1 MKWHWGMKEHKQRIF
16 IFKYSLS
23 TKLLKYFFPIFLLS
37 IIALLTF
44 QSIFQLNFNK
54 SRTIQNVNHVL
65 SAIHPYL
72 LEELRKDSISVS
84 KISALQTLTQFP
96 FIIGVE
102 LYNKNNVRTQ
112 HLGESFTGTGKK
124 NTFIVPDRETLN
136 HLIYDNKNNSYMGNL
151 KVTIAL
157 DQAISL
163 TKKSILI
170 YLFFYTLFG
179 IVIWFI
185 LSSGLKRLITMPLK
199 NIREEMESFDPFDL
213 NVRVPT
219 PCLITPDVMKQ
230 NDELGVVARSYM
242 KLRQTIL
249 RNSQDLYIR
258 TNELEEA
265 VQSRTAELKTAM
277 DELKK
282 TLDARGEF
290 VATISHEIRTPLN
303 GLKASAE
310 LIYEDSTLPEHH
322 KENAHL
328 ILLSSQALL
337 KTITNLLEYSK
348 MERGEIKLS
357 SKPLDFEKT
366 IKASLRSAS
375 KLAQEK
381 KIKLKIKFAD
391 NWNQS
396 GENFLRGDESYIQR
410 MINSIIENIL
420 QYSHAGELTLS
431 ITTIGT
437 DYNVADI
444 RIEVIDACEKISTP
458 KVMFPLQSLERGNI
472 EDIKRSGSL
481 GLSLSMAHK
490 IATLMD
496 GNLSLKMDSDQGD
509 VFTFKI
515 RLPITDAAQ
524 LEQEENKIQ
533 NFERNYEKRALIID
547 DNSVNLRVLE
557 KFLKKVGISSVPAI
571 SGEDGITQ
579 FNAQYFD
586 IVFTDIFMPLMDGF
600 EVAHYIRN
608 SDSKYSDITIIAI
621 TANEDKNVKK
631 SCEKSGINHLL
642 TKPLDKSDLIHVLD
656 QEFKSIS

>member
-1 MKWHWGMKEHKQRIF
+1 MKEHRQRIF

-23 TKLLKYFFPIFLLS
+23 TKLLKYFFPIFLFS
-37 IIALLTF
+37 ITALLTF

-54 SRTIQNVNHVL
+54 SQTVQNVNHVL

-72 LEELRKDSISVS
+72 LEELQQDSTSTS
-84 KISALQTLTQFP
+84 KTSALQTLTEFP

-102 LYNKNNVRTQ
+102 LYNKNNVRVQ
-112 HLGESFTGTGKK
+112 NLGESSTGDVKK
-124 NTFIVPDRETLN
+124 NTFIIPDHEVLN
-136 HLIYDNKNNSYMGNL
+136 HLIYDKTSNAYMGNL
-151 KVTIAL
+151 QVIINL
-157 DQAISL
+157 GEAISL

-170 YLFFYTLFG
+170 YLFFYTIFG
-179 IVIWFI
+179 IVVWFI
-185 LSSGLKRLITMPLK
+185 LSSGLKRLITLPLK

-213 NVRVPT
+213 NVRVPA
-219 PCLITPDVMKQ
+219 PCLITPNVMKQ
-230 NDELGVVARSYM
+230 NDELGVVARSYI

-290 VATISHEIRTPLN
+290 IATISHEIRTPLN
-303 GLKASAE
+303 GLKAAAE
-310 LIYEDSTLPEHH
+310 LIYEDKTLSENQ
-322 KENAHL
+322 KENTHL

-337 KTITNLLEYSK
+337 KTVTNLLEYSK

-357 SKPLDFEKT
+357 SKPLDLEKT
-366 IKASLRSAS
+366 LKESLRSAS

-391 NWNQS
+391 NWNRS

-431 ITTIGT
+431 VTTINT
-437 DYNVADI
+437 DYSMAEI
-444 RIEVIDACEKISTP
+444 RIEIIDACEKTSSP
-458 KVMFPLQSLERGNI
+458 KIMFPLQSLERGNI

-481 GLSLSMAHK
+481 GLSLSLAHK

-496 GNLSLKMDSDQGD
+496 GNLSLKMDSGQGD
-509 VFTFKI
+509 LFTFKI
-515 RLPITDAAQ
+515 RLPITEAAK
-524 LEQEENKIQ
+524 LEEEQHKIQ

-547 DNSVNLRVLE
+547 DNSVNLKVLE
-557 KFLKKVGISSVPAI
+557 KFLSKVGITSVAVL
-571 SGEDGITQ
+571 SGEEGISQ
-579 FNAQYFD
+579 FNTQYFD

-600 EVAHYIRN
+600 EVAQYIRS
-608 SDSKYSDITIIAI
+608 SDSKYSNITIVAV
-621 TANEDKNVKK
+621 TANEDSNIQK
-631 SCEKSGINHLL
+631 SCEKCDINHML